1 MKISYIL
8 QKDVKRIL
16 YDKKLLI
23 IILIMPIVLMT
34 ILGFSLNSM
43 FGVKDSSVSGIE
55 VVVVKNY
62 MKEVDVLRLESAMKS
77 GILSRGMDDKT
88 KELLLEVTNEFDPED
103 IFFQFLEGDSIKD
116 MMTYK
121 IEDEDTARQMLKNKE
136 VDAVVILPDGYVYNS
151 YVNFLTPYRGI
162 VEAQVL
168 KRTSNQL
175 KGGIVEA
182 LIDGFVQ
189 SMNNNALN
197 KEIAADALMAYAKE
211 DKVFEVAADIA
222 KKTMMTVKDG
232 GMDIQQVGIEE
243 KKQLTSF
250 QYYAAAIMAMFI
262 LYSAGYGGRQ
272 ILAEK
277 KEITLQ
283 RNQVAGVSFRKIL
296 ISTFLMICIIS
307 IIQSVVMITYSRL
320 VLKIYWGNW
329 GLVALTILISSL
341 TVASIGILVAA
352 LTYRSD
358 NFRIANIFESGI
370 IQVMALLGGSFV
382 PVEVL
387 PGFMQNLSYLAINGV
402 AIKMYTGIMEG
413 ASLGELSQYITILGA
428 MSLVFI
434 LVATVILKNR
444 REAI

>member
-1 MKISYIL
+1 
-8 QKDVKRIL
+8 
-16 YDKKLLI
+16 
-23 IILIMPIVLMT
+23 MT

-62 MKEVDVLRLESAMKS
+62 MKEVDVARLESAMKS

-197 KEIAADALMAYAKE
+197 KEIAADTLMAYAKE

-222 KKTMMTVKDG
+222 KKSMMTVKDG

-358 NFRIANIFESGI
+358 NFRIANIF
-370 IQVMALLGGSFV
+370 
-382 PVEVL
+382 
-387 PGFMQNLSYLAINGV
+387 
-402 AIKMYTGIMEG
+402 
-413 ASLGELSQYITILGA
+413 
-428 MSLVFI
+428 
-434 LVATVILKNR
+434 
-444 REAI
+444 

>member
-1 MKISYIL
+1 
-8 QKDVKRIL
+8 
-16 YDKKLLI
+16 
-23 IILIMPIVLMT
+23 
-34 ILGFSLNSM
+34 
-43 FGVKDSSVSGIE
+43 
-55 VVVVKNY
+55 
-62 MKEVDVLRLESAMKS
+62 MKS

-197 KEIAADALMAYAKE
+197 KEIAADTLMAYAKE

-222 KKTMMTVKDG
+222 KKSMMTVKDG

-358 NFRIANIFESGI
+358 NFRIANIFFESGI

>member
-62 MKEVDVLRLESAMKS
+62 IKEVDVARLESAMKS

-88 KELLLEVTNEFDPED
+88 KELLLEVTDEFDPED
-103 IFFQFLEGDSIKD
+103 IFFQFLEGESIKD

-136 VDAVVILPDGYVYNS
+136 VDAVVILPNGYVYNS

-182 LIDGFVQ
+182 LIDGFIQ

-197 KEIAADALMAYAKE
+197 KEIAADTIMAYAKE
-211 DKVFEVAADIA
+211 DRVFEVAADIA

-283 RNQVAGVSFRKIL
+283 RNQVAGVSFKKIL

-329 GLVALTILISSL
+329 GLVALTILISSF

-387 PGFMQNLSYLAINGV
+387 PEFMQNLSYLAINGV